1 MPTRPPTHKPHRV
14 PIRDDR
20 PSAASRGYGGRWRKL
35 RLIVLAEEPVCRM
48 CGRVE
53 AVHVDHI
60 VARAKGGGDERTN
73 LQGLCQRCHS
83 KKTARVDGGF
93 GR

>member
-1 MPTRPPTHKPHRV
+1 MPTRPPTHRPKRLPV
-14 PIRDDR
+14 RDDR

-48 CGRVE
+48 CGRE
-53 AVHVDHI
+53 ASEHVDHI
-60 VARAKGGGDERTN
+60 VARAKGGSDEREN
-73 LQGLCQRCHS
+73 LQGLCASCHAR
-83 KKTARVDGGF
+83 KTARHDGGF